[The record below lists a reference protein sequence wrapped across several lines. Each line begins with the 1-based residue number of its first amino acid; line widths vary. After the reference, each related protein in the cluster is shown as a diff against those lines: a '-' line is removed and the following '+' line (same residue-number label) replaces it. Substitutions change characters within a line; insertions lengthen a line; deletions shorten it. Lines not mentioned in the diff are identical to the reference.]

1 MFLTLQHGL
10 YYISFSSPLLTSS
23 PQAYLSE
30 RVSADLWH
38 ARLGHPSTTTT
49 LHVFNS
55 YNLPYT
61 STKLSSCHD
70 CSVAKCHRLPFML
83 STSSSSA
90 PLELVH
96 SDLWGPAAPLL
107 STNGFRYYVVFLD
120 DLTRFTWL
128 YFLTSKDEVTQVFT
142 LKPKYKTYST
152 QQ

>member
-1 MFLTLQHGL
+1 MIIPYSLNFLLTHICIIKDRTTKLPLLQAKLQHGL

-38 ARLGHPSTTTT
+38 ARLGNPSTTTT
-49 LHVFNS
+49 LQVFNS

-70 CSVAKCHRLPFML
+70 CSVAKCHRLPLML

-96 SDLWGPAAPLL
+96 SYLWGGRPVAINKWFSLL
-107 STNGFRYYVVFLD
+107 CGVY
-120 DLTRFTWL
+120 
-128 YFLTSKDEVTQVFT
+128 
-142 LKPKYKTYST
+142 
-152 QQ
+152 